1 MQVILRTSDVAARQL
16 ALERVPPG
24 VAIDVDPE
32 SLL

>member
-1 MQVILRTSDVAARQL
+1 VIRAVDEFTRAV